1 MNRRFRA
8 KPLISTR
15 IAKRKL
21 VSFQMGSEQYAIAI
35 DRVQRVLKAFTP
47 HTALTNG
54 RRLMEYEQEAIALID
69 LSALFLKS
77 HETDYHYLIVC
88 TLNQKEKLGI
98 PVSEM
103 PKILEV
109 LEDKFDKIPA
119 FYQHEALPAAIEKII
134 HAPDGNLVFYLNLDQ
149 LELGNQ

>member
-1 MNRRFRA
+1 MNRRFRTKA
-8 KPLISTR
+8 LVSTR

-47 HTALTNG
+47 HAALING

-88 TLNQKEKLGI
+88 TIKQKEKLGI

-109 LEDKFDKIPA
+109 SEEKFEKIPA
-119 FYQHEALPAAIEKII
+119 FYQPEDLPVAIEQII
-134 HAPDGNLVFYLNLDQ
+134 HAPEGGLVFYLNLDR
-149 LELGNQ
+149 L